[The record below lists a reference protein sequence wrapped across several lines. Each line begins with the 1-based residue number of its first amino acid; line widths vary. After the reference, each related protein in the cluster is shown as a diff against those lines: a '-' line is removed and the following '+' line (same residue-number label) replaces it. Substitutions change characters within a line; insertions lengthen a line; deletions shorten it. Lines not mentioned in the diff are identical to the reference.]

1 MKHAVANHPKTLV
14 SLSEELGAKVDSLDK
29 AVKRKNRVFTRVDG
43 PDGVAR
49 ITLVE
54 RRAS

>member
-29 AVKRKNRVFTRVDG
+29 AVKRKNRVFTRG
-43 PDGVAR
+43 S
-49 ITLVE
+49 
-54 RRAS
+54 ASRTNTEFFAIATT

>member
-1 MKHAVANHPKTLV
+1 MANHPKTLV